1 MGARAL
7 STDER
12 TITMAPPPAPD
23 PGSAPAP
30 AGEPEPDSDLLR
42 AEAARY
48 ALLRRLSPV
57 LRHEAAAPLQ
67 PIAMAASVLEKRLA
81 SPSPEIAPLRDSV
94 QRLVSYARK
103 AAQGGLDLV
112 AWLGVDRKAGPGP
125 SAADG
130 RRPLGELVDDAI
142 GLLATPL
149 GFEGFELEA
158 RLPPAQAAREVPV
171 APLRLLLPAQLLW
184 LSDQPGPPGRLVV
197 DTGGTAEAPLLRM
210 TRLAGGPANEKADS
224 HREPAYRRLGL
235 AELQVL
241 ARSEGLDLQR
251 QEDGPQLSLV
261 LALPA

>member
-12 TITMAPPPAPD
+12 TITMAPPPAHD
-23 PGSAPAP
+23 PGSAPVP
-30 AGEPEPDSDLLR
+30 AGEPDPDQLR

-112 AWLGVDRKAGPGP
+112 AWLGADHKPGPGS
-125 SAADG
+125 SAATAS
-130 RRPLGELVDDAI
+130 RPLGELVDEAI

-149 GFEGFELEA
+149 GFEGFALEA
-158 RLPPAQAAREVPV
+158 RLAPAEAAREVP
-171 APLRLLLPAQLLW
+171 ALPLRLLLPAQLLW
-184 LSDQPGPPGRLVV
+184 LSDQPGPPGRLVLGASEV
-197 DTGGTAEAPLLRM
+197 AGAAVLRA
-210 TRLAGGPANEKADS
+210 TRLPGDDGNEKADS
-224 HREPAYRRLGL
+224 QREPAYRRLGL

-241 ARSEGLDLQR
+241 ARSEGLDLQ
-251 QEDGPQLSLV
+251 QEDGPPLSLV

>member
-1 MGARAL
+1 
-7 STDER
+7 
-12 TITMAPPPAPD
+12 MAPPPAHD
-23 PGSAPAP
+23 PGSAPVP
-30 AGEPEPDSDLLR
+30 PGEPDLDLLR

-48 ALLRRLSPV
+48 ALLRRLAPV

-103 AAQGGLDLV
+103 AAQGGLELV
-112 AWLGVDRKAGPGP
+112 AWLGADRKAGPGA
-125 SAADG
+125 SAADA
-130 RRPLGELVDDAI
+130 RKPLGELVDDAI

-149 GFEGFELEA
+149 GFEGFALEA
-158 RLPPAQAAREVPV
+158 QLAPADAALEV
-171 APLRLLLPAQLLW
+171 AALPLRLLLPATLLW
-184 LSDQPGPPGRLVV
+184 LSDQPGPPGRLVLG
-197 DTGGTAEAPLLRM
+197 TGEVGGAPALRM
-210 TRLAGGPANEKADS
+210 SRLASGPENEKADS

-241 ARSEGLDLQR
+241 ARSEGLDLR
-251 QEDGPQLSLV
+251 QEDGPPLSLL

>member
-12 TITMAPPPAPD
+12 TITMAPPPAHV
-23 PGSAPAP
+23 PGSAPDP
-30 AGEPEPDSDLLR
+30 AGEPDPDLLR

-112 AWLGVDRKAGPGP
+112 AWLGADPKAGPGP
-125 SAADG
+125 STADA

-149 GFEGFELEA
+149 GFEGFALEA
-158 RLPPAQAAREVPV
+158 QLPPARAAREVPA
-171 APLRLLLPAQLLW
+171 APLRLLLPATLLW
-184 LSDQPGPPGRLVV
+184 LSDQPGPPGRLVLG
-197 DTGGTAEAPLLRM
+197 TGESAGAPVLRA
-210 TRLAGGPANEKADS
+210 TRLPGGPESEKADS

-241 ARSEGLDLQR
+241 ARSEGLDLR

-261 LALPA
+261 LALPG